1 MAKKK
6 ESEVD
11 GKDLLIVESPAKA
24 KTIEKFLDNKF
35 LVRSSYGH
43 IRDLPKSDKAID
55 VDNNFKP
62 TYEITEEK
70 EDVVKELKKLMK
82 DAGEVWLATDEDRE
96 GEAIAWHLCEALG
109 LNAEKTKRI
118 VFHEITKGAIKNAV
132 ASPRTVNKALV
143 DAQQARRIL
152 DRLVGFKLSP
162 ILWRKISRGSQNLS
176 AGRVQSVAVRIIVDR
191 EREINTFKTSS
202 SYKVAA
208 LFQGVDAFKNK
219 VIIKAELP
227 QNKPTQKDA
236 EAFLQGCIGST
247 FTVKDVQKK
256 PGKKSPPAPFTT
268 STIQQEAARKFGF
281 SVART
286 MNIAQRLYESGKI
299 TYMRT
304 DSTNLSETAVQSISA
319 EITQNYGNQYLQNR
333 TYSTKTAN
341 AQEAHEAI
349 RPSYI
354 EEKEIEGEA
363 DEQKLYSLIW
373 KRTIAS
379 QMSDAQLEKTAVRI
393 GISNLPQEELIANG
407 EVLLFD
413 GFLKVYMESN
423 EDDQA
428 EDTTVGLLPDVK
440 AGEVLRLSELTAT
453 ERFSRP
459 PARYN
464 EASLVKKL
472 EELGIGRPSTYAPTI
487 STIQKRGYVEKAS
500 RDGNKRNYTTL
511 TLQKDQI
518 IVKTAEE
525 NTGVER
531 NKLFPTDIGM
541 LVNDFLVAHF
551 NSIVDFNFTAEIEK
565 EFDDISNGLITW
577 EKMIGNFYKPFS
589 KNVEETLETAERVT
603 GEREL
608 GIDPASGK
616 KVIARMARF
625 GPIVQIGSPEDD
637 TKPRMAGLRPGMS
650 LETITIDDA
659 LKLFDLPR
667 KLGQFEDKEVS
678 VNTGRFGPYILYDG
692 KFISLK
698 KGMDPYEV
706 SMEQAIE
713 LIDEKRNSVIREWKE
728 QGVSILVG
736 RFGPYIKSGRLNAK
750 VPKDTEPEKLTLEE
764 CLELLE
770 AAKNT
775 PRKGGGFRFKRKG

>member
-6 ESEVD
+6 ESVVD
-11 GKDLLIVESPAKA
+11 SKDLLIVESPAKA

-191 EREINTFKTSS
+191 EREINAFKTAS

-219 VIIKAELP
+219 VTIKAELP

-650 LETITIDDA
+650 LETITIEDA

-667 KLGQFEDKEVS
+667 KLGQFEEKEVT

-706 SMEQAIE
+706 NMEQAIE

>member
-6 ESEVD
+6 ESVVD
-11 GKDLLIVESPAKA
+11 SKDLLIVESPAKA

-109 LNAEKTKRI
+109 LDAEKTKRI

-191 EREINTFKTSS
+191 EREINAFKTAS

-219 VIIKAELP
+219 VTIKAELP

-650 LETITIDDA
+650 LETITIEDA

-667 KLGQFEDKEVS
+667 KLGQFEEKEVT

>member
-191 EREINTFKTSS
+191 EREINTFKTAS

-219 VIIKAELP
+219 VTIKAELP

-698 KGMDPYEV
+698 K
-706 SMEQAIE
+706 
-713 LIDEKRNSVIREWKE
+713 SVWNR
-728 QGVSILVG
+728 
-736 RFGPYIKSGRLNAK
+736 PLNLS
-750 VPKDTEPEKLTLEE
+750 T
-764 CLELLE
+764 
-770 AAKNT
+770 KNET
-775 PRKGGGFRFKRKG
+775 V

>member
-191 EREINTFKTSS
+191 EREINTFKTAS

-219 VIIKAELP
+219 VTIKAELP

-440 AGEVLRLSELTAT
+440 AGEVLHLSELTAT

>member
-1 MAKKK
+1 
-6 ESEVD
+6 
-11 GKDLLIVESPAKA
+11 
-24 KTIEKFLDNKF
+24 
-35 LVRSSYGH
+35 
-43 IRDLPKSDKAID
+43 
-55 VDNNFKP
+55 
-62 TYEITEEK
+62 
-70 EDVVKELKKLMK
+70 
-82 DAGEVWLATDEDRE
+82 
-96 GEAIAWHLCEALG
+96 
-109 LNAEKTKRI
+109 
-118 VFHEITKGAIKNAV
+118 
-132 ASPRTVNKALV
+132 
-143 DAQQARRIL
+143 
-152 DRLVGFKLSP
+152 
-162 ILWRKISRGSQNLS
+162 
-176 AGRVQSVAVRIIVDR
+176 
-191 EREINTFKTSS
+191 
-202 SYKVAA
+202 
-208 LFQGVDAFKNK
+208 
-219 VIIKAELP
+219 
-227 QNKPTQKDA
+227 
-236 EAFLQGCIGST
+236 
-247 FTVKDVQKK
+247 
-256 PGKKSPPAPFTT
+256 
-268 STIQQEAARKFGF
+268 
-281 SVART
+281 
-286 MNIAQRLYESGKI
+286 
-299 TYMRT
+299 
-304 DSTNLSETAVQSISA
+304 
-319 EITQNYGNQYLQNR
+319 
-333 TYSTKTAN
+333 
-341 AQEAHEAI
+341 
-349 RPSYI
+349 
-354 EEKEIEGEA
+354 
-363 DEQKLYSLIW
+363 
-373 KRTIAS
+373 
-379 QMSDAQLEKTAVRI
+379 
-393 GISNLPQEELIANG
+393 
-407 EVLLFD
+407 
-413 GFLKVYMESN
+413 MESN

>member
-82 DAGEVWLATDEDRE
+82 DTGEVWLATDEDRE

-191 EREINTFKTSS
+191 EREINTFKTAS

-219 VIIKAELP
+219 VTIKAELP

-440 AGEVLRLSELTAT
+440 AGEVLHLSELTAT

-750 VPKDTEPEKLTLEE
+750 VPKDTEPDKLTLEE

>member
-6 ESEVD
+6 ESVVD
-11 GKDLLIVESPAKA
+11 SKDLLIVESPAKA

-191 EREINTFKTSS
+191 EREINAFKTAS

-219 VIIKAELP
+219 VTIKAELP

-236 EAFLQGCIGST
+236 EAFLQGCIGSI

-650 LETITIDDA
+650 LETITIEDA

-667 KLGQFEDKEVS
+667 KLGQFEEKEVT

>member
-6 ESEVD
+6 ESVVD
-11 GKDLLIVESPAKA
+11 SKDLLIVESPAKA

-191 EREINTFKTSS
+191 EREINAFKTAS

-219 VIIKAELP
+219 VTIKAELP

-650 LETITIDDA
+650 LETITIEDA

-667 KLGQFEDKEVS
+667 KLGQFEEKEVTI
-678 VNTGRFGPYILYDG
+678 NTGRFGPYILYDG

>member
-1 MAKKK
+1 
-6 ESEVD
+6 
-11 GKDLLIVESPAKA
+11 
-24 KTIEKFLDNKF
+24 
-35 LVRSSYGH
+35 
-43 IRDLPKSDKAID
+43 
-55 VDNNFKP
+55 
-62 TYEITEEK
+62 
-70 EDVVKELKKLMK
+70 
-82 DAGEVWLATDEDRE
+82 
-96 GEAIAWHLCEALG
+96 
-109 LNAEKTKRI
+109 
-118 VFHEITKGAIKNAV
+118 
-132 ASPRTVNKALV
+132 VNKALV

-191 EREINTFKTSS
+191 EREINTFKTAS

-219 VIIKAELP
+219 VTIKAELP

>member
-191 EREINTFKTSS
+191 EREINTFKTAS

-219 VIIKAELP
+219 VTIKAELP

-236 EAFLQGCIGST
+236 EAFLQGCIGSI

-319 EITQNYGNQYLQNR
+319 EITQNYGNPYLQNR

>member
-219 VIIKAELP
+219 VTIKAELP

>member
-6 ESEVD
+6 ESVVD
-11 GKDLLIVESPAKA
+11 SKDLLIVESPAKA

-191 EREINTFKTSS
+191 EREINAFKTAS

-219 VIIKAELP
+219 VTIKAELP

-650 LETITIDDA
+650 LETITIEDA

-667 KLGQFEDKEVS
+667 KLGQFEEKEVT

-736 RFGPYIKSGRLNAK
+736 RFGPYINSGRLNAK

>member
-6 ESEVD
+6 ESVVD
-11 GKDLLIVESPAKA
+11 SKDLLIVESPAKA

-191 EREINTFKTSS
+191 EREINAFKTAS

-219 VIIKAELP
+219 VTIKAELP

-650 LETITIDDA
+650 LETITIEDA

>member
-6 ESEVD
+6 ESVVD
-11 GKDLLIVESPAKA
+11 SKDLLIVESPAKA

-191 EREINTFKTSS
+191 EREINAFKTAS

-219 VIIKAELP
+219 VTIKAELP

-650 LETITIDDA
+650 LETITIEDA

-667 KLGQFEDKEVS
+667 KLGQFEEKEVT

>member
-191 EREINTFKTSS
+191 EREINTFKTAS

-219 VIIKAELP
+219 VTIKAELP

-319 EITQNYGNQYLQNR
+319 EITQNYGNPYLQNR

-678 VNTGRFGPYILYDG
+678 VSTGRFGPYILYDG

>member
-191 EREINTFKTSS
+191 EREINTFKTAS

-219 VIIKAELP
+219 VTIKAELP

-319 EITQNYGNQYLQNR
+319 EITQNYGNPYLQNR

>member
-6 ESEVD
+6 ESVVD
-11 GKDLLIVESPAKA
+11 SKDLLIVESPAKA

-191 EREINTFKTSS
+191 EREINAFKTAS

-219 VIIKAELP
+219 VTIKAELP

-236 EAFLQGCIGST
+236 EAFLKGCIGST

-650 LETITIDDA
+650 LETITIEDA

-667 KLGQFEDKEVS
+667 KLGQFEEKEVT

>member
-191 EREINTFKTSS
+191 EREINTFKTAS

-219 VIIKAELP
+219 VTIKAELP

-750 VPKDTEPEKLTLEE
+750 VPKDTEPDKLTLEE